1 MNFETKKIDKMGD
14 YSSMTGLINIYNKK
28 VDEDKQV
35 AYGHEVCEKFL
46 DEDEIAKEVVKEW
59 IHNIV
64 IQLIAITVTYNPE
77 VICIGGGISE
87 EDWFINELKK
97 HYKEVCIEYL
107 EADFITTKI
116 ERCKYNNDANILGAI
131 INANLKNIE
140 FIGQKCY
147 V

>member
-1 MNFETKKIDKMGD
+1 MHRWRYIR
-14 YSSMTGLINIYNKK
+14 
-28 VDEDKQV
+28 
-35 AYGHEVCEKFL
+35 
-46 DEDEIAKEVVKEW
+46 
-59 IHNIV
+59 
-64 IQLIAITVTYNPE
+64 
-77 VICIGGGISE
+77 

-131 INANLKNIE
+131 INANLKNTE